1 MGGVK
6 RRAEVAEL
14 TGAVLAEEA
23 RRRADQQA
31 RDADAVLPDD
41 LLPGVGDAP
50 MTFREGLRAGGAAM
64 VAVLFVLN
72 VIDEIPRAIRVL
84 APDIQATLGI
94 SDTVLIGVLG
104 FAGVMV
110 VLGAVPMAALADRVA
125 RVRIIPVA
133 SAFWA
138 ATVFLGGLAVNP
150 FQLFLTNAGTGLGQ
164 AYRLPVSNSLLVDAY
179 PIAARSR
186 IFAFEAM
193 GRPVGQLLGPLIV
206 GGTAAWAGGA
216 EGWRAA
222 FFVVAIPPLLAA
234 AASLILKEP
243 ERGRFEQ
250 EAVFG
255 PRRPQRG
262 ARPGAASGA
271 GGGVRPGAASGA
283 DGALSEAVSESRPEA
298 PPEPAPEAAQ
308 DAQPELPVTVG
319 AAFARLR
326 KIKTFYYLATGVGVL
341 GFALIALPIQFNLL
355 LEDKYGLG
363 PLERGIVESL
373 MWVISLAALP
383 FAGRVFDRGFRRDPA
398 AMMRLAGLMVVLT
411 GVVYA
416 AALPIKMIG
425 PLVGLLALGQALIS
439 TAFVAAPSIVAAVS
453 PYRIR
458 AQAFALI
465 PVFVFLMGG
474 FFGGLIVG
482 QLSDAYNHRT
492 ALLVSAPPAALIG
505 GALIVYGSRW
515 IRRDISLAVEELL
528 EERAEHE
535 RMAQTAAAGDSAPV
549 LQVHNLDFS
558 YGPVQVLFDVSL
570 EVARGETLALL
581 GTNGAGKSTLLR
593 AISGLG
599 FPDRGVVRLN
609 GRTVTYAE
617 AEARYAA
624 GIVQLRGGGGVF
636 PALTGRDNLRAALS
650 RRTRPRGPSLDPDQG
665 MSPSPS
671 PDQGMSPDRDPSR
684 SSNQDPSWARG
695 LTLDRAGRAEAEARA
710 NSAAELFPALADRLD
725 VPAGDLSGG
734 QQQMLALAMAL
745 AQEPEVLLIDELS
758 LGLAPAL
765 VQELLE
771 VVEGLRARGQTMVIV
786 EQSLNVALAFADRAV
801 FMEKGRVRFEGP
813 AAELAERDDLV
824 RAVFLGGEGG

>member
-6 RRAEVAEL
+6 PRAEMAEL
-14 TGAVLAEEA
+14 TEAVLAEEA
-23 RRRADQQA
+23 RRRADQAA
-31 RDADAVLPDD
+31 RDADTVLPDD

-50 MTFREGLRAGGAAM
+50 MTFREGLRAGGFAM
-64 VAVLFVLN
+64 VAVLFGLN

-84 APDIQATLGI
+84 APDIQASLGV
-94 SDTVLIGVLG
+94 SDTVLIGVLS

-138 ATVFLGGLAVNP
+138 ATVFFSGLVVNP

-186 IFAFEAM
+186 IFAFEAL
-193 GRPVGQLLGPLIV
+193 GRPVGQLLGPLVV
-206 GGTAAWAGGA
+206 GGTAAIAGGA

-255 PRRPQRG
+255 ASAARADDRR
-262 ARPGAASGA
+262 
-271 GGGVRPGAASGA
+271 
-283 DGALSEAVSESRPEA
+283 
-298 PPEPAPEAAQ
+298 
-308 DAQPELPVTVG
+308 ELPVTVG

-326 KIKTFYYLATGVGVL
+326 KIKTFYFLATGVGVL

-363 PLERGIVESL
+363 PLERGMVESL
-373 MWVISLAALP
+373 VWVASLIALP

-398 AMMRLAGLMVVLT
+398 AMMRLAGGMVVLT

-416 AALPIKMIG
+416 VALPIKMIG

-474 FFGGLIVG
+474 FFGGLVVG

-528 EERAEHE
+528 EERATHE
-535 RMAQTAAAGDSAPV
+535 RIAAAGASVPV
-549 LQVHNLDFS
+549 LQVRNLDFS

-593 AISGLG
+593 AVSGLG

-617 AEARYAA
+617 AEARHGA

-636 PALTGRDNLRAALS
+636 PALTGRDNLRAALLS
-650 RRTRPRGPSLDPDQG
+650 RSRIR
-665 MSPSPS
+665 
-671 PDQGMSPDRDPSR
+671 SPDRAGRTGRADSESR
-684 SSNQDPSWARG
+684 AD
-695 LTLDRAGRAEAEARA
+695 RAEAEARVE
-710 NSAAELFPALADRLD
+710 SAAELFPALADRLD
-725 VPAGDLSGG
+725 VAAGDLSGG

-745 AQEPEVLLIDELS
+745 AHEPEVLLIDELS

>member
-1 MGGVK
+1 MK

-31 RDADAVLPDD
+31 RDADTVLPDD

-64 VAVLFVLN
+64 VLVLFLLN

-84 APDIQATLGI
+84 APDIQASLDI

-138 ATVFLGGLAVNP
+138 ATVFLSGLVVNP
-150 FQLFLTNAGTGLGQ
+150 FQLFWTNAGTGLGQ

-186 IFAFEAM
+186 IFAFEAL

-206 GGTAAWAGGA
+206 GGTAAIAGGA

-222 FFVVAIPPLLAA
+222 FFVVAVPPLLAA

-255 PRRPQRG
+255 PRRSRRDTGPE
-262 ARPGAASGA
+262 
-271 GGGVRPGAASGA
+271 VE
-283 DGALSEAVSESRPEA
+283 SEARGGASR
-298 PPEPAPEAAQ
+298 
-308 DAQPELPVTVG
+308 ELPVTVG

-363 PLERGIVESL
+363 PLERGVVESL
-373 MWVISLAALP
+373 MWVASLIALP
-383 FAGRVFDRGFRRDPA
+383 FAGRIFDRGFRRDPA

-416 AALPIKMIG
+416 VALPIKMIG

-474 FFGGLIVG
+474 FFGGLVVG

-492 ALLVSAPPAALIG
+492 ALLVAAPPAALIG

-535 RMAQTAAAGDSAPV
+535 RISAAGASAPV
-549 LQVHNLDFS
+549 LQVRNLDFS

-570 EVARGETLALL
+570 EVARGEVLALL

-593 AISGLG
+593 AVSGLG

-617 AEARYAA
+617 AEARFAA

-636 PALTGRDNLRAALS
+636 PDLTVRDNLKAALS
-650 RRTRPRGPSLDPDQG
+650 RRTQALDQPGRTQGLSPDPDRG
-665 MSPSPS
+665 
-671 PDQGMSPDRDPSR
+671 RTR
-684 SSNQDPSWARG
+684 ARG
-695 LTLDRAGRAEAEARA
+695 LSLDRAARAEAEARA
-710 NSAAELFPALADRLD
+710 DSAAELFPALADRLD
-725 VPAGDLSGG
+725 VAAGDLSGG

>member
-6 RRAEVAEL
+6 PRAEMAEL
-14 TGAVLAEEA
+14 TEAVLAEEA
-23 RRRADQQA
+23 RRRADQAA
-31 RDADAVLPDD
+31 RDADTVLPDD

-50 MTFREGLRAGGAAM
+50 MTFREGLRAGGFAM
-64 VAVLFVLN
+64 VAVLFGLN

-84 APDIQATLGI
+84 APDIQASLGV
-94 SDTVLIGVLG
+94 SDTVLIGVLS

-138 ATVFLGGLAVNP
+138 ATVFFSGLVVNP

-186 IFAFEAM
+186 IFAFEAL
-193 GRPVGQLLGPLIV
+193 GRPVGQLLGPLVV
-206 GGTAAWAGGA
+206 GGTAAIAGGA

-222 FFVVAIPPLLAA
+222 FFVVAVPPLLAA

-255 PRRPQRG
+255 ASAARADDRR
-262 ARPGAASGA
+262 
-271 GGGVRPGAASGA
+271 
-283 DGALSEAVSESRPEA
+283 
-298 PPEPAPEAAQ
+298 
-308 DAQPELPVTVG
+308 ELPVTVG

-326 KIKTFYYLATGVGVL
+326 KIKTFYFLATGVGVL

-363 PLERGIVESL
+363 PLERGMVESL
-373 MWVISLAALP
+373 VWVASLIALP

-398 AMMRLAGLMVVLT
+398 AMMRLAGGMVVLT

-416 AALPIKMIG
+416 VALPIKMIG

-474 FFGGLIVG
+474 FFGGLVVG

-528 EERAEHE
+528 EERATHE
-535 RMAQTAAAGDSAPV
+535 RIAAAGASVPV
-549 LQVHNLDFS
+549 LQVRNLDFS

-593 AISGLG
+593 AVSGLG

-617 AEARYAA
+617 AEARHGA

-636 PALTGRDNLRAALS
+636 PALTGRDNLRAALLS
-650 RRTRPRGPSLDPDQG
+650 RSRIR
-665 MSPSPS
+665 
-671 PDQGMSPDRDPSR
+671 SPDRAGRTGRADSGSR
-684 SSNQDPSWARG
+684 AD
-695 LTLDRAGRAEAEARA
+695 RAEAEARVE
-710 NSAAELFPALADRLD
+710 SAAELFPALADRLD
-725 VPAGDLSGG
+725 VAAGDLSGG

-745 AQEPEVLLIDELS
+745 AHEPEVLLIDELS

>member
-50 MTFREGLRAGGAAM
+50 MTFREGLRAGGVAM

-72 VIDEIPRAIRVL
+72 VIDEIPRAVRVL

-138 ATVFLGGLAVNP
+138 ATVFLSGLAVNP

-234 AASLILKEP
+234 AASLILREP

-262 ARPGAASGA
+262 ARPE
-271 GGGVRPGAASGA
+271 AASGA
-283 DGALSEAVSESRPEA
+283 DGGGVQSEAASETGGVRPEAASEEGGGALSEAVSESRPE
-298 PPEPAPEAAQ
+298 PPSEPAPARGG
-308 DAQPELPVTVG
+308 AQPELPVTVG

-535 RMAQTAAAGDSAPV
+535 RMAQTAAAGASAPV

-593 AISGLG
+593 AVSGLG

-650 RRTRPRGPSLDPDQG
+650 RRTRPRGPSLG
-665 MSPSPS
+665 
-671 PDQGMSPDRDPSR
+671 PDQGMSPDRDMSR
-684 SSNQDPSWARG
+684 ARG
-695 LTLDRAGRAEAEARA
+695 LTLDRAARAEAEARA
-710 NSAAELFPALADRLD
+710 DSAAELFPALADRLD

>member
-1 MGGVK
+1 MGEVK
-6 RRAEVAEL
+6 PRGEMAEL
-14 TGAVLAEEA
+14 TEAVLAEEA
-23 RRRADQQA
+23 RRRADQAA
-31 RDADAVLPDD
+31 RDADTVLPDD

-50 MTFREGLRAGGAAM
+50 MTFREGLRAGGFAM
-64 VAVLFVLN
+64 VAVLFGLN

-84 APDIQATLGI
+84 APDIQASLGV
-94 SDTVLIGVLG
+94 SDTVLIGVLS

-138 ATVFLGGLAVNP
+138 ATVFFSGLVVNP

-164 AYRLPVSNSLLVDAY
+164 AYRLPVSNSLLVDSY

-186 IFAFEAM
+186 IFAFEAL
-193 GRPVGQLLGPLIV
+193 GRPVGQLLGPLVV
-206 GGTAAWAGGA
+206 GGTAAIAGGA

-222 FFVVAIPPLLAA
+222 FFVVAVPPLLAA

-255 PRRPQRG
+255 PRRPDRG
-262 ARPGAASGA
+262 DSPPESA
-271 GGGVRPGAASGA
+271 
-283 DGALSEAVSESRPEA
+283 SESRGDA
-298 PPEPAPEAAQ
+298 PPELASEARGDAPPESAAGSRG
-308 DAQPELPVTVG
+308 DDRRELPVTVG

-326 KIKTFYYLATGVGVL
+326 KIKTFYFLATGVGVL

-363 PLERGIVESL
+363 PLERGVVESL
-373 MWVISLAALP
+373 VWVASLIALP

-398 AMMRLAGLMVVLT
+398 AMMRLAGGMVVLT

-416 AALPIKMIG
+416 VALPIKMIG

-474 FFGGLIVG
+474 FFGGLVVG

-528 EERAEHE
+528 EERATHE
-535 RMAQTAAAGDSAPV
+535 RIAAAGASVPV
-549 LQVHNLDFS
+549 LQVRNLDFS

-593 AISGLG
+593 AVSGLG

-617 AEARYAA
+617 AEARHGA

-636 PALTGRDNLRAALS
+636 PALTGRDNLRAAL
-650 RRTRPRGPSLDPDQG
+650 L
-665 MSPSPS
+665 
-671 PDQGMSPDRDPSR
+671 SR
-684 SSNQDPSWARG
+684 SRIRSPG
-695 LTLDRAGRAEAEARA
+695 RAGRTGRADSGSRADRAEAEARIE
-710 NSAAELFPALADRLD
+710 SAAELFPALADRLD
-725 VPAGDLSGG
+725 VAAGDLSGG

-745 AQEPEVLLIDELS
+745 AHEPEVLLIDELS

-771 VVEGLRARGQTMVIV
+771 VVEGLRDRGQTMVIV

-801 FMEKGRVRFEGP
+801 FMEKGRIRFEGP

>member
-1 MGGVK
+1 M
-6 RRAEVAEL
+6 AEL

-23 RRRADQQA
+23 RRRADQAA
-31 RDADAVLPDD
+31 RDAEAVLPDD

-50 MTFREGLRAGGAAM
+50 MTFREGLRAGGFAM

-84 APDIQATLGI
+84 APDIQASLAV
-94 SDTVLIGVLG
+94 SDTVLIGVLS

-138 ATVFLGGLAVNP
+138 ATVFLSGLVVNP

-186 IFAFEAM
+186 IFAFEAL
-193 GRPVGQLLGPLIV
+193 GRPVGQLLGPLVV
-206 GGTAAWAGGA
+206 GGAAAIAGGA

-234 AASLILKEP
+234 AAALILKEP

-255 PRRPQRG
+255 AAA
-262 ARPGAASGA
+262 ARS
-271 GGGVRPGAASGA
+271 
-283 DGALSEAVSESRPEA
+283 
-298 PPEPAPEAAQ
+298 
-308 DAQPELPVTVG
+308 DAREELPVTVG

-373 MWVISLAALP
+373 MWVASLIALP

-398 AMMRLAGLMVVLT
+398 AMMRLAGGMVVLT
-411 GVVYA
+411 GVLYA
-416 AALPIKMIG
+416 VALPIKMIG

-492 ALLVSAPPAALIG
+492 ALLVSAPPAAVIG

-528 EERAEHE
+528 EERATHE
-535 RMAQTAAAGDSAPV
+535 RIAAAGASVPV
-549 LQVHNLDFS
+549 LQVRNLDFS

-570 EVARGETLALL
+570 EVARGEVLALL

-593 AISGLG
+593 AVSGLG

-636 PALTGRDNLRAALS
+636 PALTGRENLRAAL
-650 RRTRPRGPSLDPDQG
+650 L
-665 MSPSPS
+665 
-671 PDQGMSPDRDPSR
+671 SR
-684 SSNQDPSWARG
+684 SRSRSQGRAGFAERADSESRAGGAVSADSESRA
-695 LTLDRAGRAEAEARA
+695 DRAEIEARA
-710 NSAAELFPALADRLD
+710 ESAAELFPALADRLD
-725 VPAGDLSGG
+725 VAAGDLSGG

>member
-1 MGGVK
+1 MK

-31 RDADAVLPDD
+31 RDADTVLPDD

-64 VAVLFVLN
+64 VLVLFLLN

-84 APDIQATLGI
+84 APDIQASLDI

-138 ATVFLGGLAVNP
+138 ATVFLSGLVVNP
-150 FQLFLTNAGTGLGQ
+150 FQLFWTNAGTGLGQ

-186 IFAFEAM
+186 IFAFEAL

-206 GGTAAWAGGA
+206 GGTAAIAGGA

-222 FFVVAIPPLLAA
+222 FFVVAVPPLLAA

-255 PRRPQRG
+255 PRRSRRDTGPE
-262 ARPGAASGA
+262 
-271 GGGVRPGAASGA
+271 VE
-283 DGALSEAVSESRPEA
+283 SEARGGASR
-298 PPEPAPEAAQ
+298 
-308 DAQPELPVTVG
+308 ELPVTVG

-363 PLERGIVESL
+363 PLERGVVESL
-373 MWVISLAALP
+373 MWVASLIALP
-383 FAGRVFDRGFRRDPA
+383 FAGRIFDRGFRRDPA

-416 AALPIKMIG
+416 VALPIKMIG

-474 FFGGLIVG
+474 FFGGLVVG

-492 ALLVSAPPAALIG
+492 ALLVAAPPAALIG

-535 RMAQTAAAGDSAPV
+535 RISAAGASAPV
-549 LQVHNLDFS
+549 LQVRNLDFS

-570 EVARGETLALL
+570 EVARGEVLALL

-593 AISGLG
+593 AVSGLG

-617 AEARYAA
+617 AEARFAA

-636 PALTGRDNLRAALS
+636 PDLTVRDNLKAALS
-650 RRTRPRGPSLDPDQG
+650 RRTRIQ
-665 MSPSPS
+665 
-671 PDQGMSPDRDPSR
+671 
-684 SSNQDPSWARG
+684 
-695 LTLDRAGRAEAEARA
+695 DRAARAEAEARA
-710 NSAAELFPALADRLD
+710 DSAAELFPALADRLD
-725 VPAGDLSGG
+725 VAAGDLSGG

>member
-1 MGGVK
+1 MK

-31 RDADAVLPDD
+31 RDADTVLPDD

-50 MTFREGLRAGGAAM
+50 MTFREGLKAGGAAM
-64 VAVLFVLN
+64 VLVLFLLN

-84 APDIQATLGI
+84 APDIQASLDI

-138 ATVFLGGLAVNP
+138 ATVFLSGLVVNP
-150 FQLFLTNAGTGLGQ
+150 FQLFWTNAGTGLGQ

-186 IFAFEAM
+186 IFAFEAL

-206 GGTAAWAGGA
+206 GGTAAIAGGA

-222 FFVVAIPPLLAA
+222 FFVVAVPPLLAA
-234 AASLILKEP
+234 AASLVLKEP

-255 PRRPQRG
+255 PRRSHRD
-262 ARPGAASGA
+262 A
-271 GGGVRPGAASGA
+271 
-283 DGALSEAVSESRPEA
+283 RPEA
-298 PPEPAPEAAQ
+298 ESEAPGGASR
-308 DAQPELPVTVG
+308 ELPVTVG

-363 PLERGIVESL
+363 PLERGVVESL
-373 MWVISLAALP
+373 MWVASLIALP
-383 FAGRVFDRGFRRDPA
+383 FAGRIFDRGFRRDPA

-416 AALPIKMIG
+416 VALPIKMIG

-474 FFGGLIVG
+474 FFGGLVVG

-492 ALLVSAPPAALIG
+492 ALLVAAPPAALIG

-535 RMAQTAAAGDSAPV
+535 RISAAGASAPV
-549 LQVHNLDFS
+549 LQVRNLDFS

-570 EVARGETLALL
+570 EVARGEVLALL

-593 AISGLG
+593 AVSGLG

-617 AEARYAA
+617 AEARFAA

-636 PALTGRDNLRAALS
+636 PDLTVRDNLRAALS
-650 RRTRPRGPSLDPDQG
+650 RRTQALDQPGRTQG
-665 MSPSPS
+665 L
-671 PDQGMSPDRDPSR
+671 GPDRGVSR
-684 SSNQDPSWARG
+684 ARG
-695 LTLDRAGRAEAEARA
+695 LSLDRAARAEAEARA
-710 NSAAELFPALADRLD
+710 DSAAELFPALADRLD
-725 VPAGDLSGG
+725 VAAGDLSGG